1 MEFIFSTNHEI
12 NVVFSII
19 SDPNFTLHKI
29 LGAEVVKVNG
39 NVYEASFTLS
49 LMVLMIHGVVYS
61 RNDKVSYKFNTIG
74 VNGGEGGFLEFVA
87 MKDGEIRIS
96 FEYEG
101 KLSSFIKFMLGRRIA
116 KNIKKLN
123 EEIRLERIKRKI

>member
-12 NVVFSII
+12 NVVFLII
-19 SDPNFTLHKI
+19 ADPNFTLYKI
-29 LGAEVVKVNG
+29 VDADVVKVNG
-39 NVYEASFTLS
+39 NVYEASFTLG

-74 VNGGEGGFLEFVA
+74 VSGGEGGFLEFTHV
-87 MKDGEIRIS
+87 KDGEIRIS
-96 FEYEG
+96 FDYEG
-101 KLSSFIKFMLGRRIA
+101 RLSSFIKFMLGRRIA